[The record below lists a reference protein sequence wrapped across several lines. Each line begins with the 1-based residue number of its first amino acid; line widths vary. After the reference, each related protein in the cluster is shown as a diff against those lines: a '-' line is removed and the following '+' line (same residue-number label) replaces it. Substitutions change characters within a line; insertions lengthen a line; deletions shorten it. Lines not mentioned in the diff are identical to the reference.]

1 MAKSRI
7 VVIGGVAAGPKAAAR
22 ARRLMP
28 DAEIIIIERGQ
39 LLSYS
44 GCGMPYYIEGMVE
57 DVSTLLSSPV
67 GVARDAVFFK
77 KVKNVDVRDQTLA
90 TKIDRQAKTVE
101 VVRVDTGQKDTIPY
115 DKLVIATGGLPL
127 VPPIEGINANRVF
140 QLNHPDQAVAIRDA
154 ARSANVDSAVIIG
167 AGLIGMEVTEALA
180 ANGLKVSMVEML
192 DQILPKMLDFEM
204 AAFLT
209 SHVQAKGVN
218 VFTGERV
225 LRIETDSQG
234 NVRKVITDKREI
246 EAQMVLTAVGVR
258 PNVQLAKEAGL
269 EIGPSGGIKVDEYMR
284 TSDPDI
290 YAAGDCVETINM
302 VCGEPTHWPMGSG
315 ANKQGR
321 VIANNIAA
329 MTTKYPG
336 HAGTGVCKVFD
347 FNVGK
352 TGLTEKQA
360 IEQGCEVVTA
370 ISPSPDCTFFL
381 PMAKTIIVKLIA
393 DAKTGKLLGGQVVGP
408 GDAVKRIDVL
418 ATALHFGA
426 HIDQIGELD
435 LGYAPP
441 YSSAIDV
448 LAHVANIIQ
457 NKRNGLVKG
466 ISPIEVKARIDR
478 GDDFVFLD
486 VRTQKEYD
494 MIRIEDPRIKLIP
507 LGRLRERYE
516 ELPRDKE
523 IFAFCKISLRAY
535 EAACM
540 LAEFGY
546 DKVSIMD
553 GGVVTWPYDIVTS

>member
-1 MAKSRI
+1 MAKTRI

-28 DAEIIIIERGQ
+28 DAEITIIERGQ

-57 DVSTLLSSPV
+57 DVNTLFSSPV

-77 KVKNVDVRDQTLA
+77 KVKNIDVRNQTLA
-90 TKIDRQAKTVE
+90 TKIDRKAKTVE

-115 DKLVIATGGLPL
+115 DKLVIATGGLPF

-154 ARSANVDSAVIIG
+154 ARSAGVDSAVIIG

-180 ANGLKVSMVEML
+180 ANGLKVIIVEMF

-209 SHVQAKGVN
+209 KHIKAKGVN
-218 VFTGERV
+218 VYTGEKV

-258 PNVQLAKEAGL
+258 PNVQLAKDAGL
-269 EIGPSGGIKVDEYMR
+269 EIGPTGGVKVDEYML

-290 YAAGDCVETINM
+290 YAAGDCAETINM

-329 MTTKYPG
+329 MTTKYHG

-360 IEQGCEVVTA
+360 IEQGYEVVSA
-370 ISPSPDCTFFL
+370 ISPSPDITFFL

-408 GDAVKRIDVL
+408 GDAVKRTDIL

-426 HIDQIGELD
+426 NIDQIGELD

-441 YSSAIDV
+441 YSNAIDV
-448 LAHVANIIQ
+448 LAHVANTIQ

-466 ISPIEVKARIDR
+466 INPIEVKARIDR
-478 GDDFVFLD
+478 GENFIFLD

-494 MIRIEDPRIKLIP
+494 MMRIEDPRIKLIP

-516 ELPRDKE
+516 ELPKDKE
-523 IFAFCKISLRAY
+523 IIAFCKVSLRAY
-535 EAACM
+535 EASRT

-546 DKVSIMD
+546 DNVSIMD
-553 GGVVTWPYDIVTS
+553 GGVVTWPYDIVTA